1 MFRHAYKFN
10 HPIGNWNTSSV
21 TSMQEMFYDDYAF
34 NQNISGWNTSQV
46 TSMTNMFYKANTFNY
61 DISIWTGLAAMTAQG
76 GIFNYA
82 TAFQAKFACTNAVT
96 GPPSSCVLK

>member
-1 MFRHAYKFN
+1 
-10 HPIGNWNTSSV
+10 
-21 TSMQEMFYDDYAF
+21 MQEMFYEDYAF
-34 NQNISGWNTSQV
+34 NQPIGNWDTSQV

-61 DISIWTGLAAMTAQG
+61 DISIWTGLAATTAQG

-96 GPPSSCVLK
+96 GPAEFVHVYQLHPGRELARFCLGMLRT